1 MIAAILFTI
10 SMAALGQFAVYYWRA
25 VVTSVA
31 AQPLSDRVKAAAG
44 LTTESVGATDFDAVM
59 TLHDLTPGL
68 KDHVGGLS
76 LVRAYYRVI
85 DALGRLVG
93 AKVPSVA
100 AWAQRE
106 MATCSRYVAVLLDQ
120 RLEGVLACAAEARS
134 V

>member
-31 AQPLSDRVKAAAG
+31 SQPLSDRVKAAAG
-44 LTTESVGATDFDAVM
+44 LATESVGATDFDAVM

-85 DALGRLVG
+85 EALGHLAE

-120 RLEGVLACAAEARS
+120 RLERVLACAAEARS

>member
-10 SMAALGQFAVYYWRA
+10 SIAALGQFAVYYWRA

-44 LTTESVGATDFDAVM
+44 LASESIGATDFDAVM
-59 TLHDLTPGL
+59 TLHDLTPNL
-68 KDHVGGLS
+68 KEHVGGLS

-85 DALGRLVG
+85 EALGRLAG
-93 AKVPSVA
+93 TKMPSVA
-100 AWAQRE
+100 AWAQGE

-120 RLEGVLACAAEARS
+120 QLERVMACAAEARS